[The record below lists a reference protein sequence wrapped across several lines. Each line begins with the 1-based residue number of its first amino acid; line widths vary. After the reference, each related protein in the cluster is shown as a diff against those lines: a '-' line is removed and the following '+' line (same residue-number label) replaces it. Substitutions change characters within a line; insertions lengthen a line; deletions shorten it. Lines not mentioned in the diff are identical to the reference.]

1 MDMWFDE
8 PPKEGYSRE
17 IEDGVIIKYDSE
29 ARVVGIEILF
39 LSKQKAVVKVIP
51 DEIRAEFERVVN
63 EFANTVK
70 AIG

>member
-1 MDMWFDE
+1 
-8 PPKEGYSRE
+8 
-17 IEDGVIIKYDSE
+17 
-29 ARVVGIEILF
+29 
-39 LSKQKAVVKVIP
+39 VVKVIT